1 MSAVEETKMEN
12 GVAAHHISRIQKVL
26 VYVKYMEVQLLLN
39 LMRMWDTL
47 IPGRISNMSLC
58 KLKRKKRTIIIV
70 YNSLNKQSDWLPEYM
85 KDYKEEAHPFWIKNL
100 WGEKIGDYQY
110 IKKALGYE

>member
-1 MSAVEETKMEN
+1 M
-12 GVAAHHISRIQKVL
+12 
-26 VYVKYMEVQLLLN
+26 
-39 LMRMWDTL
+39 
-47 IPGRISNMSLC
+47 
-58 KLKRKKRTIIIV
+58 